1 MLTVRRHVLLT
12 EITQA
17 VTSDQGQAPLAHLAY
32 ANPHKQS
39 GTSSHHFLAT
49 SVCPPHPNYTSGGQP
64 TYFFI
69 HPIA

>member
-1 MLTVRRHVLLT
+1 MLTFRRHVLLT

-17 VTSDQGQAPLAHLAY
+17 VTSDQGQAPLSPLAY

-49 SVCPPHPNYTSGGQP
+49 SVYPPHPSYTCGGQL
-64 TYFFI
+64 TFFFVD
-69 HPIA
+69 PIA